1 MTLGMYECPM
11 SLPGFPH
18 FLAKLT
24 TVICLGG
31 RWLLVNQPAFS
42 HPGLI
47 ASFHPK
53 FLTLLFASLEL
64 SQEVSCASSYYGL
77 LLVVDGINVYHFF
90 IYMCLLYCVEVQ
102 NYLCICCLGAFLVAQ
117 LVMNP
122 PVIQET
128 PVQFLGQEDPIKKG

>member
-1 MTLGMYECPM
+1 MYECPM

-31 RWLLVNQPAFS
+31 CWLLVNQPAFS

-53 FLTLLFASLEL
+53 FLSLLL
-64 SQEVSCASSYYGL
+64 EVSCASSYYGL
-77 LLVVDGINVYHFF
+77 LLVVDGINVYHCF
-90 IYMCLLYCVEVQ
+90 IYICLLYCVGVQ
-102 NYLCICCLGAFLVAQ
+102 NYLCICCLASLVAQ
-117 LVMNP
+117 LVKNP
-122 PVIQET
+122 PAIQDT
-128 PVQFLGQEDPIKKG
+128 LVRFLGQEDPFEKG

>member
-1 MTLGMYECPM
+1 MP
-11 SLPGFPH
+11 LPGFPL

-47 ASFHPK
+47 ASFHLK
-53 FLTLLFASLEL
+53 FLSLLFASLEL

-77 LLVVDGINVYHFF
+77 LLVVDGINVYHF
-90 IYMCLLYCVEVQ
+90 IYMCLLYCLEVQ
-102 NYLCICCLGAFLVAQ
+102 NYLCICCLGASLVAQ
-117 LVMNP
+117 LVKNP
-122 PVIQET
+122 PAIQET
-128 PVQFLGQEDPIKKG
+128 PVQFLGQEDPFEKG